1 MGFFKDLNKLNKQA
15 KEIQKNQPPV
25 KDQMAN
31 AMASMQQANAFLAQ
45 QAAAAPLVHDPL
57 AVDGEAQILAVRD
70 TGMRINLNA
79 SLQIDLLITIPGQPP
94 RPATITSV
102 VEPQNLARVQAGM
115 QLRVRANPATPE
127 QALIVW

>member
-31 AMASMQQANAFLAQ
+31 AMAQMQQANAFMAQ
-45 QAAAAPLVHDPL
+45 QAAAGSALQDPA
-57 AVDGEAQILAVRD
+57 AVDGTAQVLAVRD
-70 TGMRINLNA
+70 TGMRVNLNA
-79 SLQIDLLITIPGQPP
+79 TLELDLLVTLPGQPP
-94 RPATITSV
+94 RPVTITSV
-102 VEPQNLARVQAGM
+102 VQPQQLALAQPGT

-127 QALIVW
+127 QALIIW

>member
-15 KEIQKNQPPV
+15 KEIQKSQPPV

-31 AMASMQQANAFLAQ
+31 AMAQMEQANQFMAQ
-45 QAAAAPLVHDPL
+45 QAAAGGLAYDPN
-57 AVDGEAQILAVRD
+57 AVEGTAQVLAVRD
-70 TGMRINLNA
+70 TGMRVNLNA

-102 VEPQNLARVQAGM
+102 VEPQHLAVVQPGA
-115 QLRVRANPATPE
+115 QLRVKANPQTPE
-127 QALIVW
+127 QALIIW